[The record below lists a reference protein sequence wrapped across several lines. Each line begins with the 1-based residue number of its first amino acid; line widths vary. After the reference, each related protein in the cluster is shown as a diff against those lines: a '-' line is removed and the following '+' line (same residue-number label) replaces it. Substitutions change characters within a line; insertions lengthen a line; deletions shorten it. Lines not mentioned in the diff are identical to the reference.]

1 MNNSPCRKPDG
12 PYLIESAPKLK
23 QYCGSQNRPR
33 NSATHLVA
41 AVDLFCGRGWL
52 SGRTAPSSRC
62 RGDLSWRSQMNITPI
77 SVADQLDRQAENVSQ
92 AAALMNASAG
102 YLRRA
107 GPVIRAARLCVL
119 NPAWSGV
126 CDEDVMLEKALRD
139 GGWI

>member
-1 MNNSPCRKPDG
+1 M
-12 PYLIESAPKLK
+12 
-23 QYCGSQNRPR
+23 
-33 NSATHLVA
+33 
-41 AVDLFCGRGWL
+41 
-52 SGRTAPSSRC
+52 
-62 RGDLSWRSQMNITPI
+62 MNITPI

-92 AAALMNASAG
+92 SAALMNASAG

-139 GGWI
+139 GGGGYEPKIERPKAEIVSAPIQDADMESKGRMRLAVI